1 RSARRFVHDPG
12 GVDRVVDEAFLAGMR
27 EMHATA
33 GYARAY
39 ASTVRALADVRAHR
53 PAALLDRL
61 AATRLPVLLIWGEED
76 RLLPPARARAAA
88 RPPRRA
94 ALLAGRPPPR
104 LPVLLIWGEEDR
116 LLPVDRARAAV
127 RRLPG
132 ARLEMIEGAGHTP
145 QAERPDRFNR
155 ALEDFLA

>member
-1 RSARRFVHDPG
+1 VPGLGETVLGLMREALHRLPPAVIQRSARRFVHDPG
-12 GVDRVVDEAFLAGMR
+12 GVDRVVDEAFLAGVR

-53 PAALLDRL
+53 PAELLDRL

-76 RLLPPARARAAA
+76 RLLP
-88 RPPRRA
+88 
-94 ALLAGRPPPR
+94 
-104 LPVLLIWGEEDR
+104 
-116 LLPVDRARAAV
+116 VDRARGAV

-132 ARLEMIEGAGHTP
+132 ARLEVIEGAGHTP
-145 QAERPDRFNR
+145 QAERPERFNR
-155 ALEDFLA
+155 ALEDFLAS